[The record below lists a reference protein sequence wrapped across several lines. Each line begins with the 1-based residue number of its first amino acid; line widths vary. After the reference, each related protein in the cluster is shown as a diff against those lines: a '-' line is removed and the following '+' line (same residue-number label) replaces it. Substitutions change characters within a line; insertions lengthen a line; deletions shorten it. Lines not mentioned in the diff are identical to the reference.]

1 MLNISANDLY
11 VGAVVLIGTHLETVE
26 SLRRQPLKTMASS
39 SIRGAPVSAPPAS
52 AMSWVRSTRSR
63 IAAAS
68 RRSCRVAGE
77 DYETFAIELD
87 PEFEDERGFTYSF
100 CKTGGVRPKP
110 YDMAVTAAMLR
121 AHTLAPDC
129 FAIDSDGD
137 WDQEW
142 VHARAIH
149 RMLFGTDPG
158 MESPFTSPL
167 HTIGPVAARY

>member
-1 MLNISANDLY
+1 MGHTNYFAYTPKAENFRSIWLQ
-11 VGAVVLIGTHLETVE
+11 
-26 SLRRQPLKTMASS
+26 LRLD
-39 SIRGAPVSAPPAS
+39 
-52 AMSWVRSTRSR
+52 
-63 IAAAS
+63 AAAILDL
-68 RRSCRVAGE
+68 VEQTQGIALAGGAGTGTPRIDE
-77 DYETFAIELD
+77 DAIVFNGLMAADEHYETFAIELE
-87 PEFEDERGFTYSF
+87 PRFEDERGFTYSF

-110 YDMAVTAAMLR
+110 YDMAVTAVMLR
-121 AHTLAPDC
+121 AHALAPDC

-137 WDQEW
+137 WDEEW

>member
-1 MLNISANDLY
+1 MGHTNYSAYTPKAENFLSIWPQLRLDAAAILDL
-11 VGAVVLIGTHLETVE
+11 VERTQDIALAGGAGT
-26 SLRRQPLKTMASS
+26 
-39 SIRGAPVSAPPAS
+39 GAP
-52 AMSWVRSTRSR
+52 R
-63 IAAAS
+63 IDEDAIVFNGLMAAD
-68 RRSCRVAGE
+68 E

-87 PEFEDERGFTYSF
+87 PEFEDEQGSTYSF
-100 CKTGGVRPKP
+100 CKPGGIRPKP
-110 YDMAVTAAMLR
+110 YDMAVTAVMLR
-121 AHTLAPDC
+121 AHTLSPDC

-142 VHARAIH
+142 VQARAIH